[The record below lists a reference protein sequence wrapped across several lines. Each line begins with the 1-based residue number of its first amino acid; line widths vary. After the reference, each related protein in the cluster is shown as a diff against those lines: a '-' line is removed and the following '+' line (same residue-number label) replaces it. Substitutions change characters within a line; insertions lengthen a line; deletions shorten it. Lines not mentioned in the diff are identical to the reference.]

1 MSNDSSDPIP
11 ALKRQLADA
20 ILAIAD
26 PQPITLAARR
36 LGIDPARMC
45 DLRRGRIERFS
56 VERLIRILATVDR
69 GVSVTVVVT
78 GSAQVCWFP
87 KLRAQADAR
96 RREFLIAR
104 RLRRGI

>member
-56 VERLIRILATVDR
+56 VERLSTALVLPAFEMRL
-69 GVSVTVVVT
+69 GV
-78 GSAQVCWFP
+78 
-87 KLRAQADAR
+87 
-96 RREFLIAR
+96 
-104 RLRRGI
+104 